1 MRKIKKMIKN
11 LFTIVLFTI
20 FLHNCSNLKDGFQ
33 SKRKNSTDEFL
44 VEKKAPLVMPPNY
57 NELPVPKSKKIEKKI
72 EDNTIENLVKNNE
85 IKGIESKEA
94 LETNKNLEESLLEK
108 IKKN

>member
-1 MRKIKKMIKN
+1 MKYFKILILVNLILLLQSCGTVKEGFSNQKKN
-11 LFTIVLFTI
+11 R
-20 FLHNCSNLKDGFQ
+20 S
-33 SKRKNSTDEFL
+33 DEFL